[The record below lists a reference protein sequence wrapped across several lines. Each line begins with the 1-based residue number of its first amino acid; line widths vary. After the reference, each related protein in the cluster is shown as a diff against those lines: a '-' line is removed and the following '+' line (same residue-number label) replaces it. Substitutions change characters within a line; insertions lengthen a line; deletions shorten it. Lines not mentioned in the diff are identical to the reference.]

1 MRAYQEK
8 PIRYRVLRR
17 ATSFGFSC
25 LGPAIAAGLALT
37 AVLIVVEQG
46 IGPLSLGLAALA
58 GFGALLAWR
67 SARWFLRSVELT
79 GEAVTLVFAARRVRI
94 PLAEVREAFVAG
106 EDLRQAV
113 QRGALRVSRPRSHLE
128 ALGMVDVFAVS
139 HEELVVLRCEGRLP
153 LVLGIEFPHEFVD
166 DLASFAPHV
175 KRL

>member
-17 ATSFGFSC
+17 ATSFGLSY
-25 LGPAIAAGLALT
+25 LAPSLAAGLALS
-37 AVLIVVEQG
+37 AVLIVVDQG
-46 IGPLSLGLAALA
+46 INLLSLGLALLV
-58 GFGALLAWR
+58 GVGALLAWR

-79 GEAVTLVFAARRVRI
+79 GETMTLVFAVRRVRI
-94 PLAEVREAFVAG
+94 PLVEVREAFVAG

-113 QRGALRVSRPRSHLE
+113 EQGAGRISRPTSHLD
-128 ALGMVDVFAVS
+128 ALGMVDLFAVS

-153 LVLGIEFPHEFVD
+153 MVLGIEFPHEFVD
-166 DLASFAPHV
+166 DLTSFAPHV